1 MNLWKRALLYVR
13 RKRGKTIL
21 LLLILTV
28 MSSLAL
34 IALAV
39 ARGAMSAADD
49 LQKSLGGSFEVQP
62 TVIEDDPKLWK
73 ITQHEDGRVTKA
85 YTGPAVN
92 DELVKEIIKVKGI
105 KTYSTSSWIC
115 LYMSDAKL
123 IPGLI
128 QSNIDEG
135 IPSPVPSHPNEVEVR
150 SPSFYGTNNSE
161 YHQHFRT
168 GGIKLIE
175 GRHIQP
181 GDVSKAII
189 SEELAALN
197 HLSVGDTFTAECRDE
212 LQARGFNSTS
222 GKPFHLEVVGVYKI
236 FANTE
241 ASKYSTEFLIPG
253 NTIYCD
259 ESTVMQ
265 AYRNWSFKEQYSF
278 VYFYVD
284 DPAHLK
290 DVIKEVKALDTINW
304 MYFHVSVDDSAYKT
318 SAAPLRTMTT
328 LSIVLIVLVLA
339 GCVALLL
346 LILTME
352 VRNRKRE
359 MGIYLSMGIG
369 KVKIVGQMFVEL
381 TMISVAAY
389 LLSTVIAVSAAN
401 PVGNA
406 VLQATT
412 PEQMEAKYRSES
424 SFIFYEA
431 AGKAPERIDIKVNA
445 GDIEWMIAGG
455 TAIIGGATFF
465 SGSSILKRRPKDIL
479 ASGE

>member
-73 ITQHEDGRVTKA
+73 ITQHEDGRVTKT

-92 DELVKEIIKVKGI
+92 DELVKEIMKVKGI
-105 KTYSTSSWIC
+105 KTYCTSSWIS
-115 LYMSDAKL
+115 LYLSDVKP
-123 IPGLI
+123 IEGGY
-128 QSNIDEG
+128 QSDIDEG
-135 IPSPVPSHPNEVEVR
+135 IPSSVPSMPNEIMAR
-150 SPSFYGTNNSE
+150 SVSFYGTNSSE

-181 GDVSKAII
+181 GDINKALI
-189 SEELAALN
+189 SEEFAALN

-212 LQARGFNSTS
+212 LQARGFNSIS
-222 GKPFHLEVVGVYKI
+222 GEPFYLEVVGIYQILV
-236 FANTE
+236 NTE
-241 ASKYSTEFLIPG
+241 PSKYTAEFLLPV
-253 NTIYCD
+253 NMIYCD
-259 ESTVMQ
+259 ETTVMEALQ
-265 AYRNWSFKEQYSF
+265 NWNFKKEYNF

-284 DPAHLK
+284 DPAHLN

-304 MYFHVSVDDSAYKT
+304 MYFHVSVDDSAYKA
-318 SAAPLRTMTT
+318 SAAPLNTMIM
-328 LSIVLIVLVLA
+328 LAAVLIVLVLA
-339 GCVALLL
+339 GCIALLL
-346 LILTME
+346 LILTMQVKE
-352 VRNRKRE
+352 RKKE
-359 MGIYLSMGIG
+359 MGIYLSIGIRKG
-369 KVKIVGQMFVEL
+369 KIAGQMFVEL
-381 TMISVAAY
+381 VVISVIAY
-389 LLSTVIAVSAAN
+389 LLSTVIAVTAAN

-406 VLQATT
+406 ILQATK
-412 PEQMEAKYRSES
+412 PEQMEAKYKLDS
-424 SFIFYEA
+424 IMLFYEA
-431 AGKAPERIDIKVNA
+431 AGQAPERIDIQVSA
-445 GDIEWMIAGG
+445 GDVGWMIAGG
-455 TAIIGGATFF
+455 TAVIAAATMGAAAP
-465 SGSSILKRRPKDIL
+465 ILKRKPKDIL
-479 ASGE
+479 SGG